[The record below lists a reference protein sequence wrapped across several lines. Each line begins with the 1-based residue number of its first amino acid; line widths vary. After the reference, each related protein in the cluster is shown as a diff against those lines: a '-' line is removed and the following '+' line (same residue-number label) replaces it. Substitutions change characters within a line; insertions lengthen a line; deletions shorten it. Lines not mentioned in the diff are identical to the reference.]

1 MNLGRLL
8 VIFVDRSVFR
18 QPSSLDFSGLRLR
31 LSFDRSWSA
40 WLASSDFSACFR
52 LIFTVAFVSFFHL
65 LWPVL
70 LTCLV
75 FQLAWCFNLLGVST
89 CLVFQLAWCFNLLGV
104 STCLVFQLACC
115 FDLFGVLTCFVF
127 RLASSLTLRL
137 LFAIVDFAWSVL
149 VVSLGFGR
157 EMIDVFRGMAI
168 VKTSTIGDQGS
179 CRYLNSSRLT
189 VGIVL

>member
-70 LTCLV
+70 L
-75 FQLAWCFNLLGVST
+75 T

>member
-8 VIFVDRSVFR
+8 VIFVDRSVFQ
-18 QPSSLDFSGLRLR
+18 QPSSLDFRGLRLR
-31 LSFDRSWSA
+31 LSFGWSWSA
-40 WLASSDFSACFR
+40 LLASSDFSAFFR

-104 STCLVFQLACC
+104 STCLLFRLVWC
-115 FDLFGVLTCFVF
+115 FDLLRVSTCF
-127 RLASSLTLRL
+127 
-137 LFAIVDFAWSVL
+137 I
-149 VVSLGFGR
+149 
-157 EMIDVFRGMAI
+157 IDP
-168 VKTSTIGDQGS
+168 
-179 CRYLNSSRLT
+179 
-189 VGIVL
+189 